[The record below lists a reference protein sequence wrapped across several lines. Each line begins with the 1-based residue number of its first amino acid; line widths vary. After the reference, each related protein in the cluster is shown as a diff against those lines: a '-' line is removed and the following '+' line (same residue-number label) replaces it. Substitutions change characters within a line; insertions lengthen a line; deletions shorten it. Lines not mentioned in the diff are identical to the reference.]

1 MRIQL
6 ISETTLKDLTL
17 INDNVDAAF
26 ITPAIQKAQ
35 DMGLQPLIGSN
46 LLNKVCTLVKDK
58 TIDDP
63 ENEAYKT
70 LLDDFIIPYLC
81 NKVMA
86 DIQIPL
92 FAKLRNAG
100 IVQSQ
105 DLQTQQLSRED
116 VDYIKKDFEYSAD
129 FYGTRMTDYLCAN
142 ASQYPEWRSRRNIA
156 DMPAD
161 PETFNTQIV
170 L

>member
-1 MRIQL
+1 
-6 ISETTLKDLTL
+6 
-17 INDNVDAAF
+17 VDAAY

-46 LLNKVCTLVKDK
+46 LLDKVCTLVKDG
-58 TIDDP
+58 TIEDAV
-63 ENEAYKT
+63 NAAYKI
-70 LLDDFIIPYLC
+70 LLDEYITPYLC

-105 DLQTQQLSRED
+105 DLQTQQLSYKD
-116 VDYIKKDFEYSAD
+116 VDYIRKDFEYSAD
-129 FYGTRMTDYLCAN
+129 FYGTRMTNYLCAN
-142 ASQYPEWRSRRNIA
+142 STQYPEWRSRRNVA
-156 DMPAD
+156 DIPAD

>member
-6 ISETTLKDLTL
+6 ISETTLKAFTL

-26 ITPAIQKAQ
+26 IAPAIQKAQ

-46 LLNKVCTLVKDK
+46 LLDKICTLVA
-58 TIDDP
+58 DDSISNE
-63 ENEAYKT
+63 ENAAYKR
-70 LLDDFIIPYLC
+70 LLDDYIIPYLC
-81 NKVMA
+81 WRVMA

-92 FAKLRNAG
+92 FAKIRNAG

-105 DLQTQQLSRED
+105 DQQTQQLSHSD
-116 VDYIKKDFEYSAD
+116 VEYIKKDYEYNAD
-129 FYGTRMTDYLCAN
+129 FYGKRITDFLCAN
-142 ASQYPEWRSRRNIA
+142 STTYPEWLTRRDVA
-156 DMPAD
+156 DIKAD
-161 PETFNTQIV
+161 SESFNTHIV

>member
-1 MRIQL
+1 MRVQL
-6 ISETTLKDLTL
+6 ISETTLKAYTL

-26 ITPAIQKAQ
+26 IGPTIQKAQ

-46 LLNKVCTLVKDK
+46 LLEKVCSLVESEKIGDAK
-58 TIDDP
+58 Y
-63 ENEAYKT
+63 AKYKK
-70 LLDDFIIPYLC
+70 LLDEYITPYLC

-92 FAKLRNAG
+92 FAKIRNSG

-105 DLQTQQLSRED
+105 DQQTTQLSKSD
-116 VDYIKKDFEYSAD
+116 VDYIRKDYEYSAD
-129 FYGTRMTDYLCAN
+129 FYGKRMTDYLCAN
-142 ASQYPEWRSRRNIA
+142 ATSFHEWRSRRDVA
-156 DMPAD
+156 DIPAD
-161 PETFNTQIV
+161 SDTFNTQIV

>member
-6 ISETTLKDLTL
+6 ISETTLKAYSL

-26 ITPAIQKAQ
+26 IAPAIQKAQ

-46 LLNKVCTLVKDK
+46 LLDK
-58 TIDDP
+58 ICKLIANNTIGTKQ
-63 ENEAYKT
+63 NEAYKR
-70 LLDDFIIPYLC
+70 LLDEYITPYLC
-81 NKVMA
+81 QKVMA

-92 FAKLRNAG
+92 FAKIRNAG

-105 DLQTQQLSRED
+105 DQQTTQLSKSD
-116 VDYIKKDFEYSAD
+116 VEYIRKEYEYAAD
-129 FYGTRMTDYLCAN
+129 FYGSRMTDFLCAN
-142 ASQYPEWRSRRNIA
+142 ATLYPEWLSRRDVA
-156 DMPAD
+156 DMKAD
-161 PETFNTQIV
+161 SNSFNTHIV

>member
-6 ISETTLKDLTL
+6 ISETTLKANTL
-17 INDNVDAAF
+17 INDNVDAAY

-46 LLNKVCTLVKDK
+46 LLDKVCTLVKDG
-58 TIDDP
+58 TIEDAV
-63 ENEAYKT
+63 NAAYKI
-70 LLDDFIIPYLC
+70 LLDEYITPYLC

-105 DLQTQQLSRED
+105 DLQTQQLSHKD
-116 VDYIKKDFEYSAD
+116 VDYIRKDFEYSAD
-129 FYGTRMTDYLCAN
+129 FYGTRMTNYLCAN
-142 ASQYPEWRSRRNIA
+142 STQYPEWRSRRNVA
-156 DMPAD
+156 DIPAD